1 MAVSFIETD
10 ENNENGLEALKF
22 HPKLNLV
29 QDAFKDIYGNLS
41 DERKS
46 LWATVSVIC
55 TFSQKMEDI
64 YLLFN
69 LLATNSCSVLTSK
82 VYL

>member
-10 ENNENGLEALKF
+10 KNNENGLEALKF

-29 QDAFKDIYGNLS
+29 QDAFKEI
-41 DERKS
+41 S
-46 LWATVSVIC
+46 LGYC
-55 TFSQKMEDI
+55 FSHLHFFSENGRHIFIVQFI
-64 YLLFN
+64 
-69 LLATNSCSVLTSK
+69 ATNSCSVFTSK

>member
-10 ENNENGLEALKF
+10 KNNENGLEALKF

-29 QDAFKDIYGNLS
+29 QDAFKGNLS

-69 LLATNSCSVLTSK
+69 LLATNSCSVFTSK

>member
-10 ENNENGLEALKF
+10 KNNENGLEALKF

-46 LWATVSVIC
+46 LWATVSRGIQQYWSNVC
-55 TFSQKMEDI
+55 RKLM
-64 YLLFN
+64 
-69 LLATNSCSVLTSK
+69 SK
-82 VYL
+82 VVQC